1 MRDTPAAP
9 ASSDEVTSLRSVNRA
24 LTALELVADAGELGV
39 TELGRRLGVH
49 KATASRLA
57 ATLAERGLLERDP
70 QTDRYHLGF
79 GLVRL
84 AGAAMA
90 RLDLVSAA
98 RAAMDDLAERTHETV
113 TIGVLSG
120 DDVVSVDQVTGT
132 RSIVSVS
139 WVGKRTPLHTT
150 STGKVFLAFMDE
162 SEREKRLGASP
173 LEAAT
178 PRSVSSAETLRGQL
192 DEIRR
197 RGYAQT
203 LEELEVGLN
212 AVAAP
217 VRQADGQVT
226 AALSVSG
233 PSFRLRPVDLP
244 RIGQQTI
251 EAADAISRRL
261 GFVERRSSR

>member
-1 MRDTPAAP
+1 MSDTGNGGGLQSVRRA
-9 ASSDEVTSLRSVNRA
+9 LRS
-24 LTALELVADAGELGV
+24 LELIAEAGELGV

-70 QTDRYHLGF
+70 GTERYRLGF
-79 GLVRL
+79 GLIRL

-90 RLDLVSAA
+90 GLDLVSSA
-98 RAAMDDLAERTHETV
+98 RTTLEDLAERTHETA
-113 TIGVLSG
+113 TIGVISG

-150 STGKVFLAFMDE
+150 STGKVFLAFMPDE
-162 SEREKRLGASP
+162 ERERRLAEP
-173 LEAAT
+173 LERAT
-178 PRSVSSAETLRGQL
+178 KRSITDANALRTQL
-192 DEIRR
+192 EEIRR

-203 LEELEVGLN
+203 LEELEEGLN

-217 VRQADGQVT
+217 VRQADGEVV

-233 PSFRLRPVDLP
+233 PAFRVRPVDLP
-244 RIGQQTI
+244 RLGRLTI

-261 GFVERRSSR
+261 GHVARPRR